1 MQPTPANLVPC
12 VPETAPFTPEQR
24 AYLNGFLAGLFSRQA
39 DPGNGPSQPAISG
52 PPLMTLSILFGSQTG
67 TAEMLSKRLAKEAGK
82 RGFAPT
88 VHSLAK
94 YPISQLA
101 SEERVLIVTSTF
113 GDGEAPDNAKAF
125 WDLLQGS
132 GAPKLPNLKFS
143 VCALGDSSYPKF
155 CQFGASLDARLAVLG
170 AQPIHP
176 RTECDVDYDQPFAQW
191 MNKAL
196 SALTGLV
203 QESMVP
209 RAEEAQASEPASTVF
224 DRTNP
229 FPASLVANR
238 KLTGS
243 GSEKDVRH
251 FEIALDGS
259 GLTYDA
265 GDALGVYPS
274 NCPALVD
281 ELILLQKYS
290 GQESV
295 PGRNGQQIPIREAL
309 LGHYEITR
317 IPLSLLKAVSLR
329 YTDERLKHLVAP
341 DANGKLSQFLW
352 GREIVDLLL
361 EFPLTNMAPMEFVG
375 LLRKLTPR
383 LYSISSSP
391 KAHPG
396 QVHLTINVLRYQSLG
411 RSRKGVCSTY
421 LAERRAA
428 TEPVPVY
435 VHHNPNF
442 RPPATSDAPMIMV
455 GPGTGIAPFR
465 AFLHER
471 RATGAK
477 GKNWLFFGDQ
487 RAATDFLYQQD
498 LVGLQKEGVLT
509 HLDTCFSR
517 DQAEKVYVQHRMKE
531 RAKELYGWL
540 EEGAHFYVCGDANRM
555 AKDVDAM
562 LHEVVC
568 IGSGRNQ
575 EQAADYIGTLKAQNR
590 YVRDVY

>member
-1 MQPTPANLVPC
+1 MEATPANLVPC
-12 VPETAPFTPEQR
+12 LPETAPFSPEQR
-24 AYLNGFLAGLFSRQA
+24 AYLNGFFAGLFSRQA
-39 DPGNGPSQPAISG
+39 DPGSGPGTPPSQ
-52 PPLMTLSILFGSQTG
+52 PPLMTLSILYGSQTG
-67 TAEMLSKRLAKEAGK
+67 TAETLSKRLAKEAGK

-101 SEERVLIVTSTF
+101 SETRVLIVTSTF
-113 GDGEAPDNAKAF
+113 GDGEPPDNAKAF
-125 WDLLQGS
+125 WEQLQNAS
-132 GAPKLPNLKFS
+132 APKLPDLKFS
-143 VCALGDSSYPKF
+143 VCALGDSNYPKF
-155 CQFGASLDARLAVLG
+155 CRFGVDLDARLAALG
-170 AQPIHP
+170 AQRIHA
-176 RTECDVDYDQPFAQW
+176 RVDCDVDYDQPFAQW
-191 MNKAL
+191 MNTSLPAL
-196 SALTGLV
+196 AGSSSGNGAPIVVEPTLT
-203 QESMVP
+203 
-209 RAEEAQASEPASTVF
+209 SETKETTF
-224 DRTNP
+224 DRNNP
-229 FPASLVANR
+229 FAAILKVNR
-238 KLTGS
+238 KLTGN

-251 FEIALDGS
+251 FEISVDGS
-259 GLTYDA
+259 GLRYEA

-274 NCPALVD
+274 NCPALAD
-281 ELILLQKYS
+281 ELISLQNYS
-290 GQESV
+290 GDELV
-295 PGRNGQQIPIREAL
+295 PSRDGVQLPLREAL
-309 LGHYEITR
+309 LHHYEITK
-317 IPLSLLKAVSLR
+317 IPLSLLKAVASRHANEEL
-329 YTDERLKHLVAP
+329 TQLVSP
-341 DANGKLSQFLW
+341 SANGHLSQFLW

-361 EFPLTNMAPMEFVG
+361 QFPMTGLAPAEFVG
-375 LLRKLTPR
+375 LLRKIAPR

-391 KAHPG
+391 KATPDH
-396 QVHLTINVLRYQSLG
+396 VHLTINVLRYQSLG

-442 RPPATSDAPMIMV
+442 RPPATADAPMIMV

-465 AFLHER
+465 AFLQER

-487 RAATDFLYQQD
+487 RAATDFLYQEE
-498 LVGLQKEGVLT
+498 LKELQKEGVLT

-555 AKDVDAM
+555 AKDVDTM
-562 LHEVVC
+562 LHEVVS

-575 EQAADYIGTLKAQNR
+575 EQAAEYIGTLKAQNR